1 MKSDPDYQDNQRRCR
16 KESAERH
23 PQYWREYRRTHR
35 AYVLRNRLLQNGRDR
50 VRLLAKTDALK
61 EKIFLIPMPY
71 KDLAKKDTMAFYGHQ
86 G

>member
-1 MKSDPDYQDNQRRCR
+1 M
-16 KESAERH
+16 
-23 PQYWREYRRTHR
+23 
-35 AYVLRNRLLQNGRDR
+35 
-50 VRLLAKTDALK
+50 DALK